1 MSWNRCRNDGD
12 VRARDHGRGARGH
25 DREHEDEE
33 QLTTKTILSR
43 LHQLE
48 DAPWGDLNA
57 DGQPTGSAAH
67 D

>member
-1 MSWNRCRNDGD
+1 MIGD
-12 VRARDHGRGARGH
+12 VRSRDHDRGARNH

-48 DAPWGDLNA
+48 DAPWGDPERRRTTNWL
-57 DGQPTGSAAH
+57 GGS
-67 D
+67 